1 MFYNYLTLTLFT
13 KPCLMY
19 EYVFNTRSKKVII
32 TENPFICYINF
43 YFKIIFYKMVLK
55 SDFIYRIG

>member
-32 TENPFICYINF
+32 TENHFICFINF
-43 YFKIIFYKMVLK
+43 YFKIIFTKW
-55 SDFIYRIG
+55 F